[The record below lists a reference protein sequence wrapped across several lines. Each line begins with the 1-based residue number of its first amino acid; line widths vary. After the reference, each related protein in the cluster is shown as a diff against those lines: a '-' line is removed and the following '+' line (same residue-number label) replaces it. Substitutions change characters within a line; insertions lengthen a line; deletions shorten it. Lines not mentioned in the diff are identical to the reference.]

1 MILHFEK
8 LIDAINKQTNKQK
21 LKSRQISTF
30 PLLLFLSFKKYTKK
44 STKQKSNNK
53 SSSPFFTHFVV
64 VFMQREVFN
73 YLTLRGF
80 FCNAQHPLTFLIH
93 VKNPSSKYCNSVEHQ
108 IYFWGAQKGLLLRYS
123 NVAGV
128 FNGRKST
135 FLLLSYRTVLWLQL
149 SNQ

>member
-1 MILHFEK
+1 
-8 LIDAINKQTNKQK
+8 
-21 LKSRQISTF
+21 
-30 PLLLFLSFKKYTKK
+30 
-44 STKQKSNNK
+44 
-53 SSSPFFTHFVV
+53 
-64 VFMQREVFN
+64 MQREVFN

-149 SNQ
+149 SGYHLNYNVNSPHIYAEVVTFEAV